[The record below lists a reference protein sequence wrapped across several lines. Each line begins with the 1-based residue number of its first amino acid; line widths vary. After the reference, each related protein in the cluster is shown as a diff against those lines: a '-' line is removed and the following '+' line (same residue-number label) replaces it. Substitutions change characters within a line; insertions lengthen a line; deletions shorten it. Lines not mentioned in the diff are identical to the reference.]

1 MVLMKLVDVSC
12 PHCGANMKDTDN
24 ARTVHCDYCNHD
36 FLIDDEVIQI
46 NHRFENAEQAGYEFE
61 KGRQRYK
68 DEEDVIQFDARC
80 PLCGE
85 LFYEDYRAKRTVCP
99 YCYKEVDAEIA
110 FALSKAVWYE
120 NMEQPLE
127 ALAKYNQVLK
137 SYPKCQTA
145 IDGRERVK
153 PKANTHNVIGCLGV
167 SIVLLVIL
175 MFTSPSFSIPFTLVI
190 VCCGAFAY
198 YKNKEEDDT
207 VQVLQQNNAS
217 SNNTVNNVSFGS
229 KTNYASGDV
238 GSQSGYVNFDSDLA
252 TPPII
257 PTPEDCQSKLLEIDC
272 LMDKYQ
278 DNPDMISYL
287 HERQSA
293 WEQLLFEAQTEEDDE
308 M

>member
-1 MVLMKLVDVSC
+1 MKLVDVSC
-12 PHCGANMKDTDN
+12 PHCGANMKITDN

-153 PKANTHNVIGCLGV
+153 PKANTHNAIGCLGV

-175 MFTSPSFSIPFTLVI
+175 MFAVMFFVCNRAVAEAYALV
-190 VCCGAFAY
+190 CLFLAGDSALPY
-198 YKNKEEDDT
+198 YRRI
-207 VQVLQQNNAS
+207 ARI
-217 SNNTVNNVSFGS
+217 
-229 KTNYASGDV
+229 AC
-238 GSQSGYVNFDSDLA
+238 LA
-252 TPPII
+252 TGRKTHSLGPWHPYHALRQYV
-257 PTPEDCQSKLLEIDC
+257 QSLAMRTGRTAVC
-272 LMDKYQ
+272 
-278 DNPDMISYL
+278 
-287 HERQSA
+287 A
-293 WEQLLFEAQTEEDDE
+293 QLAGNAFDICGRHWFCS
-308 M
+308 